1 MNQKR
6 INKAKWLLFATLIGL
21 VWLMLIAQKFPVN
34 VRLGL
39 ALILSLEIIT
49 PLVLPSLIAVWLNL
63 IMIVVGT
70 ASLLFGYIV
79 MPTSQKLILIFAGPI
94 EALFITG
101 VANYLF
107 HWSGFNVKSRAVQRY
122 MEHYVSLVKLPGVE
136 DATKLYQ
143 DEARSMFENPRLP
156 LRMELRLIHVDTRQ
170 FRQFHEKYYQRIL
183 VAIADLLMAERIIG
197 SFWELN
203 IFLVCVNIIMAAS
216 LNLINGYTGQFSL
229 GHAGFMAVG
238 AYVGVILT
246 VNFHSPF
253 IVALL
258 IGGFVAGI
266 LGFLIGLPTL
276 RLKGD
281 YLAIVEPHTAA

>member
-183 VAIADLLMAERIIG
+183 VAIADLLKRYRLPSERLFYLG
-197 SFWELN
+197 NTS
-203 IFLVCVNIIMAAS
+203 FLVISYSLEKSVYEIINQLEDEKLGYLLRSYGLEDKVVTQTIDRETLTKFPNFQRVQAH
-216 LNLINGYTGQFSL
+216 LNRLLETEIKVEYLKEGQ
-229 GHAGFMAVG
+229 
-238 AYVGVILT
+238 
-246 VNFHSPF
+246 
-253 IVALL
+253 
-258 IGGFVAGI
+258 
-266 LGFLIGLPTL
+266 
-276 RLKGD
+276 
-281 YLAIVEPHTAA
+281 